1 MHAAMLDARQSL
13 TLSEREYRIHRETSA
28 AATNGYPPVPQIPQ
42 AMDSATGV
50 KREKHGH
57 RDADVKADENA
68 DVEAHKHGHRD
79 ADITADD
86 DSNDVEA
93 HKHGGKDS

>member
-1 MHAAMLDARQSL
+1 MAPHTRPTAIAEAP
-13 TLSEREYRIHRETSA
+13 TEFVH
-28 AATNGYPPVPQIPQ
+28 P
-42 AMDSATGV
+42 TG
-50 KREKHGH
+50 E
-57 RDADVKADENA
+57 
-68 DVEAHKHGHRD
+68 VEAHKHGHRD